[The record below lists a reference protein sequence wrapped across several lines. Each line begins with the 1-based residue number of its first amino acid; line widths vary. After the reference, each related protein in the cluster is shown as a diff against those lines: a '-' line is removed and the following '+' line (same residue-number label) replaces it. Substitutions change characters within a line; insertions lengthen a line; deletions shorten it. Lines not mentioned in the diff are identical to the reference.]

1 MLQYN
6 VSSGKIE
13 KKNKQGFFSHLIYK
27 VASITLYKRRA
38 GGKNCTNCLYSNGS
52 LYKQKVGDNALHLI
66 QEYATHGL
74 MDLVEKF
81 VGVFSGTIYKKDY
94 LV

>member
-1 MLQYN
+1 M
-6 VSSGKIE
+6 
-13 KKNKQGFFSHLIYK
+13 F
-27 VASITLYKRRA
+27 
-38 GGKNCTNCLYSNGS
+38 SNGS